1 MRFCERE
8 DTFVNL
14 LVKRGNRS
22 RNWISKHHDVAHMRV
37 ALIEG
42 PNGIWADPP
51 VSGRDVAS
59 HFRSIWLEQAF
70 IPIKMFG
77 LRLEGRFLSSAVLPS
92 PEIGCLRFRQAWN
105 RWRLGIPFEKNTM
118 ACSYAS
124 AIRFPVNDFL
134 QSQNRGLEFSV
145 DKSTGKTLIKV
156 VDRTNG
162 KILRQIPPEY
172 VVRLAQT
179 LHYPDQMSS
188 TGIKTKA

>member
-1 MRFCERE
+1 MSQ
-8 DTFVNL
+8 
-14 LVKRGNRS
+14 VKT
-22 RNWISKHHDVAHMRV
+22 IHLPIVAINTNNKV
-37 ALIEG
+37 AK
-42 PNGIWADPP
+42 
-51 VSGRDVAS
+51 
-59 HFRSIWLEQAF
+59 Q
-70 IPIKMFG
+70 
-77 LRLEGRFLSSAVLPS
+77 AVLPPS
-92 PEIGCLRFRQAWN
+92 VKHPVKTKRIN
-105 RWRLGIPFEKNTM
+105 PPST
-118 ACSYAS
+118 AS
-124 AIRFPVNDFL
+124 QKSNHAKMTSTVSNAVVQVNDFL